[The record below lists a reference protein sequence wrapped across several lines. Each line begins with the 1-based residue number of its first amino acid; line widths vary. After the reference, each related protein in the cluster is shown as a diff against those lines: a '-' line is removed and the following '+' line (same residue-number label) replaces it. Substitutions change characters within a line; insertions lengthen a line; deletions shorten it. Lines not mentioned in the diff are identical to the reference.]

1 MANNNDNR
9 NKLLSALITLLLGAG
24 IVALLI
30 FTSLHYNYPPK
41 DGEQLT
47 QLLQDTIMFGGEYV
61 DFGDFLEEQ
70 VDDQLAA
77 AQPTQPQESESP
89 NNEPQVG
96 QNDLSDN
103 GQFDES
109 PQQHVTNNAQESP
122 MKVQQQQPKKQPA
135 EKKTEQPQPNQP
147 PKKQGNPN
155 NQPANKTTQQ
165 PTTPSAPANSSSEA
179 NDRVKNAFAK
189 NNSGSGKQGNPDGT
203 AGADK
208 SVGKPGVGGL
218 EGYTIAHFPTAKC
231 PGPGTVVVRVT
242 VGTNGAVTSARVVSG
257 SLAGNERARNICLS
271 LARQSRFSVPK
282 GQAVE
287 KTGTLTYTIR

>member
-1 MANNNDNR
+1 MWILATSSRSKSMTNWQLR
-9 NKLLSALITLLLGAG
+9 NPHSHK
-24 IVALLI
+24 
-30 FTSLHYNYPPK
+30 SLK
-41 DGEQLT
+41 
-47 QLLQDTIMFGGEYV
+47 
-61 DFGDFLEEQ
+61 
-70 VDDQLAA
+70 
-77 AQPTQPQESESP
+77 
-89 NNEPQVG
+89 QVG

-242 VGTNGAVTSARVVSG
+242 VGTNGAVTSARVVGG
-257 SLAGNERARNICLS
+257 SVTNERARNICLS